1 MEKLIKLFCALFLAS
16 TMFIS
21 CDKDDDDENE
31 KNHFTSGGKEYT
43 LTQGAFENYGLTDTA
58 DLKHDGYNL
67 DLVLLSDGFTIS
79 TDSVGDMDITGTG
92 QYIYFELF
100 TSKGTEFDSREYTYS
115 ESIPYPIGTFDYSEF
130 NLNYSED
137 IDDNEIE
144 ITSGKVTI
152 SKDGDM
158 YSISIDC
165 IDENNNAVTGFYK
178 GTLKYYDYTVEEKSA
193 STKSAKKI
201 KNKK

>member
-1 MEKLIKLFCALFLAS
+1 MKKLVKLFCALFLAS
-16 TMFIS
+16 SMFIS
-21 CDKDDDDENE
+21 CDKDDDDNE
-31 KNHFTSGGKEYT
+31 KNHFTSGGKEYA

-58 DLKHDGYNL
+58 DYEHDGYNL
-67 DLVLLSDGFTIS
+67 DLFLFSDGFTIS
-79 TDSVGDMDITGTG
+79 TDSDGEMDVTGTG
-92 QYIYFELF
+92 QYLYFELF
-100 TSKGTEFDSREYTYS
+100 TSKGSEFDSREYTFNDS
-115 ESIPYPIGTFDYSEF
+115 VPYPVGTFDYGEF

-165 IDENNNAVTGFYK
+165 VDENKNAVTGFYK
-178 GTLKYYDYTVEEKSA
+178 GSLKYFDYTVEEKSA
-193 STKSAKKI
+193 GIKSAKVL
-201 KNKK
+201 KKKK

>member
-193 STKSAKKI
+193 STK
-201 KNKK
+201 